1 MRLAVVGDLTAR
13 IEDMASPPV
22 EPTSPRVRDVIF
34 TLVRGGSNPATDYSM
49 LKQSIACTRKAMRPV
64 GPLADVVGFH
74 EGNVPKSV
82 ASSVAPQIGSGF
94 RFIDARIYGG
104 FMLPKHLRNRLPK
117 IRGPNVNT
125 LGYRHMCRFFSMIW
139 FVALR
144 KYELAMRVDEDV
156 CIHTLH
162 HMPDPFAALRLNNAV
177 YGYSAQTAE
186 KHLPTTRSMQGWA
199 RSYMVE
205 HAITPASRPVDVRRI
220 YFTNFFLSSTSWWTE
235 PRVSAFLDA
244 VDRNGSTYTYRWG
257 DAPIQSTA
265 LDLFAKREQLLFVPV
280 DYTHIST
287 NNEISYGIEVRFD
300 RNEHEPSPQKKF
312 MKAFESC
319 FAPCAVANARQ
330 LQGFPFRTL
339 SGSIRGLRRALAPAL
354 PEPDLVREYLE
365 AELPTIVQHDLFGAN
380 GPLPAD
386 HIAGFARFRKYA
398 ALVLEAA
405 GTCKAPCTDS
415 KFQAVPSRL
424 RSHQGLWRA
433 LLRYPC
439 CKGRWWPG
447 ADAEAAKRQALR
459 RTSFGKVFGR
469 SGR

>member
-1 MRLAVVGDLTAR
+1 
-13 IEDMASPPV
+13 
-22 EPTSPRVRDVIF
+22 
-34 TLVRGGSNPATDYSM
+34 
-49 LKQSIACTRKAMRPV
+49 
-64 GPLADVVGFH
+64 
-74 EGNVPKSV
+74 
-82 ASSVAPQIGSGF
+82 
-94 RFIDARIYGG
+94 
-104 FMLPKHLRNRLPK
+104 MLPKHLRNRLPK

-339 SGSIRGLRRALAPAL
+339 SGSIRGLRRARSRPRSRSPISCASTWRRSCRRLCSTTSLVRMGRCRPTTSRASRASASTRRSSSRLPAPA
-354 PEPDLVREYLE
+354 RRH
-365 AELPTIVQHDLFGAN
+365 APTRSFRRCRRGCARIRGCGGRCFATRAARD
-380 GPLPAD
+380 
-386 HIAGFARFRKYA
+386 AGGR
-398 ALVLEAA
+398 
-405 GTCKAPCTDS
+405 APT
-415 KFQAVPSRL
+415 P
-424 RSHQGLWRA
+424 
-433 LLRYPC
+433 
-439 CKGRWWPG
+439 
-447 ADAEAAKRQALR
+447 R
-459 RTSFGKVFGR
+459 RR
-469 SGR
+469 SGKR